1 MVKIGNITVIP
12 FSLLIKTVGDILKGV
27 VKVVQAVVPVVDEAA
42 PGPVLP
48 IWAWAL
54 VGASVLL
61 VMVLLTCALICLV
74 KWHNM

>member
-1 MVKIGNITVIP
+1 M
-12 FSLLIKTVGDILKGV
+12 